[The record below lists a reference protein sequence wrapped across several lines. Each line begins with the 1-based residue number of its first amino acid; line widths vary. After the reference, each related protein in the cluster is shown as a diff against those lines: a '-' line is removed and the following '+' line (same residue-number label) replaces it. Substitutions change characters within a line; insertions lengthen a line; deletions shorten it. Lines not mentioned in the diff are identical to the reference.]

1 MTNGRKP
8 PMPTPTMP
16 RANTLPPTTHNIDP
30 VQDEYAEEAG
40 RAAQRFHDM
49 RTEIGRLTLELETW
63 RSRAVVAE
71 DGLKRADQREKD
83 LHLKLENVAAKLTH
97 ERDVYR
103 DRLTTLKAEFATAG
117 NIILHCIKVSE
128 DMMTL
133 GERVEAH
140 DHLEKLAQELDEPL
154 PKVVTDGPRES

>member
-1 MTNGRKP
+1 
-8 PMPTPTMP
+8 MPSMP
-16 RANTLPPTTHNIDP
+16 RGSNLPPTTHNSDP
-30 VQDEYAEEAG
+30 LMDEYAEEAG

-49 RTEIGRLTLELETW
+49 RAEIAKLTDELETW
-63 RSRAVVAE
+63 RRRAMTAE
-71 DGLKRADQREKD
+71 DGLKRGQQREEA
-83 LHLKLENVAAKLTH
+83 LEHKLESVTAKLTH

-128 DMMTL
+128 DMMST
-133 GERVEAH
+133 GERAEAH

-154 PKVVTDGPRES
+154 PKVVTDGPRD

>member
-8 PMPTPTMP
+8 PMPTMP
-16 RANTLPPTTHNIDP
+16 RGSNLPPPTHNSDP
-30 VQDEYAEEAG
+30 MMDEYAEEAG

-49 RTEIGRLTLELETW
+49 RGEIGRLMQDLEDW
-63 RSRAVVAE
+63 RRRAQLAE
-71 DGLKRADQREKD
+71 EEVKRSAQREHV
-83 LHLKLENVAAKLTH
+83 LEGKLENVTIKLTH

-128 DMMTL
+128 DMMTT
-133 GERVEAH
+133 GEIIAGHE
-140 DHLEKLAQELDEPL
+140 HLERLAQELDEPL